1 MKGVKFWSILALTV
15 VLELVVAY
23 FAYVILKEQGY
34 AYAFRFA
41 VSTEYLSYDY
51 LVVFVSMVVFAFTV
65 GALREKEKKGVIQ
78 TIPKYLSSYFKH
90 PIPLGSLLLFILFF
104 VI

>member
-1 MKGVKFWSILALTV
+1 MKSVKFWGILALTIS
-15 VLELVVAY
+15 LELVVAY

-41 VSTEYLSYDY
+41 VSTEFISYDY
-51 LVVFVSMVVFAFTV
+51 LVLFVSMLVFAFTV
-65 GALREKEKKGVIQ
+65 GALRDREKKGEIQ
-78 TIPKYLSSYFKH
+78 SLPKYLSSYFKH
-90 PIPLGSLLLFILFF
+90 PIPLGSLLLCLITF